1 MFAVIYHF
9 DYLFQSNLC
18 YHFGLQ
24 SYPLPISSSF
34 ELNLLFFDIM
44 NSIFLSFQV
53 HCQMWFFIACFLNEL
68 PKESFLYFTAC
79 CNKIIYLT
87 LNKIIVWYFRAVLL
101 LAWISL
107 LTIIIHFW
115 SYLFL
120 VFLYYLQCF
129 HFSIRCFNKVIS
141 SMLSRYYYIFI
152 LLSP

>member
-1 MFAVIYHF
+1 
-9 DYLFQSNLC
+9 
-18 YHFGLQ
+18 
-24 SYPLPISSSF
+24 
-34 ELNLLFFDIM
+34 M

-68 PKESFLYFTAC
+68 PKESFLYFTTC

-107 LTIIIHFW
+107 LKIIIHFW

-129 HFSIRCFNKVIS
+129 HFFIRCFRSLPYSLNFS
-141 SMLSRYYYIFI
+141 FENEI
-152 LLSP
+152 LLLRMIASYSKKASFINLKFMTHLQLICYFDYLQDWQK